1 MRTTVRLDETLMK
14 KARSEAAR
22 RGMTLTALI
31 EKGLRLVLAEP
42 VKATERHHV
51 NLPVC
56 SREGGTLPGVDL
68 GNAADPLDRMEGI
81 G

>member
-1 MRTTVRLDETLMK
+1 MRTTVRLDEALMK

-22 RGMTLTALI
+22 RGETLTSLI

-51 NLPVC
+51 DLPVC
-56 SREGGTLPGVDL
+56 SREGGTIPGIDL
-68 GNAADPLDRMEGI
+68 GNAADLLDRMEGI